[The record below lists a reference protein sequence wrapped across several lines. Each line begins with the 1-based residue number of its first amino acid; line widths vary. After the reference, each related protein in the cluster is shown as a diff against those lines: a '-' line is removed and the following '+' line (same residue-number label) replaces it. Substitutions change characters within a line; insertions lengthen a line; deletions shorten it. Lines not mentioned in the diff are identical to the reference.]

1 MLKER
6 RLGEMK
12 VRRLN
17 MKRFVL
23 IFTVLALLYS
33 GDEVAFAKKKTLG
46 GAHNG
51 CVGLNYHRIRED
63 NWVDRLL
70 AIFSSSKELKIYSVT
85 NTQFESHIKWLKDQD
100 AHFVTL
106 DELIK
111 YKEKKD
117 FPNKCVWVNFDDMD
131 ESIYQNAFPIIKKYN
146 IPATGFVITGEVGA
160 KDFHNINLSPKSEL
174 KEMYDSGL
182 WEFASHTDNVH
193 TMKKTTS
200 MLIKRAEKGDVS
212 SDIENS
218 VKYIDQN
225 LDGNVEA
232 LAYPYGQV
240 NDKVVEQLK
249 KETSI
254 KYGFT
259 LEEKAITP
267 KDNNYYIP
275 RVMVSDNAFN
285 RLVKNWKGFN
295 HG

>member
-1 MLKER
+1 M
-6 RLGEMK
+6 
-12 VRRLN
+12 RRLN

-23 IFTVLALLYS
+23 IFTVLALLHS

-46 GAHNG
+46 GEHNG
-51 CVGLNYHRIRED
+51 CVALNYHRIRED

-70 AIFSSSKELKIYSVT
+70 AAFSSSKELKIYSVT
-85 NTQFESHIKWLKDQD
+85 DTQFESHIKWLKDQG
-100 AHFVTL
+100 ANFITL

-117 FPNKCVWVNFDDMD
+117 FPDKCVWVNFDDMD

-146 IPATGFVITGEVGA
+146 VPATGFVITGEVGA

-182 WEFASHTDNVH
+182 WEFASHTDRVH

-240 NDKVVEQLK
+240 NDKVVDQLK